1 MFEIGTLVTGLKNSG
16 YSYTNE
22 YSLCLVIDNDDSSIK
37 VKIIAHDDKPN
48 SLGESF
54 CVNTKYFYRITLEE
68 YFEKFPDAEKC
79 DDFESIIS
87 DYNYSMPKEE
97 EKEDPNAF
105 KLSDEQRKELLDEI
119 MTLLRDFDYNPT
131 EEACN
136 KILDEWA
143 KKKGNLIQLLEKHP
157 AYNGKF
163 QITFD
168 SDFKRDVDSSVI
180 DNFFEYLGH
189 VIDKREYVIGHWKY
203 SELNKIIND
212 AEACANILHN
222 YSHICRTINDH
233 NLNYYEK
240 VIEKFIGYRAKYM
253 NRSDLYFDHNHCFDR
268 ETYRLCD
275 KITDLRRYIY
285 YNDYNQF
292 ANEELAAGIN
302 SLFPEVKAVKRQK
315 VSKIVNKICTMYG
328 FNKDENYNK
337 EFAKFSD
344 AINPL
349 SIKRHTVLSV
359 HPVDY
364 LTMSFGNSWS
374 SCHTIDKTNK
384 RNMPNS
390 YHGQYSGGTLS
401 YMLDETSAVFY
412 TVDKSYDGDKI
423 ELEPK
428 INRNMFHIGNNK
440 IVQGRVYPQTSDG
453 NGDTYTEIRNIVQK
467 VIADCMG
474 RPNMWTLKRGTSECE
489 KVIISKGV
497 HYRDYENFESCNVS
511 YLKLDNDEID
521 ENKITVGHTPI
532 CPCCGETH
540 YNSEAIECECCYTE
554 DDNDSDD
561 DFSDDDF

>member
-1 MFEIGTLVTGLKNSG
+1 MFKVGTLVTAFNGACYGITDN
-16 YSYTNE
+16 
-22 YSLCLVIDNDDSSIK
+22 YSLCVVTGTNLLNRRIKVRVLARGNYYREVGETFWVDADDFYEISLNEYFSNFEDPYKIDNFEEILQSYGYTLPK
-37 VKIIAHDDKPN
+37 V
-48 SLGESF
+48 E
-54 CVNTKYFYRITLEE
+54 VE
-68 YFEKFPDAEKC
+68 
-79 DDFESIIS
+79 
-87 DYNYSMPKEE
+87 
-97 EKEDPNAF
+97 EDPNAF

-119 MTLLRDFDYNPT
+119 MTLLRDFDYDPT

-143 KKKGNLIQLLEKHP
+143 KNKGNLIQLLEKHP

-168 SDFKRDVDSSVI
+168 SDFKRDVDTSVI
-180 DNFFEYLGH
+180 DNFFEYLVH
-189 VIDKREYVIGHWKY
+189 VIDKREYIIGHWKY
-203 SELNKIIND
+203 SELSKIISD
-212 AEACANILHN
+212 ATTCRSVLRN
-222 YSHICRTINDH
+222 YSHICKTINDH

-240 VIEKFIGYRAKYM
+240 VVEKFSGYRAKYM
-253 NRSDLYFDHNHCFDR
+253 NRSDLFFDHDHCFDR
-268 ETYRLCD
+268 ETYGLYN
-275 KITDLRRYIY
+275 KILDLKRYIY

-292 ANEELAAGIN
+292 THEELAARIN

-384 RNMPNS
+384 RNMPNH

-401 YMLDETSAVFY
+401 YMLDGTSAVFY

-440 IVQGRVYPQTSDG
+440 IVQGRVYPQTSDN
-453 NGDTYTEIRNIVQK
+453 NGDIYTDIRNIVQK

-474 RPNMWTLKRGTSECE
+474 RPNMWTLKRGCNECE
-489 KVIISKGV
+489 KVVASRGV
-497 HYRDYENFESCNVS
+497 HYRDYENFSSCNVS

-521 ENKITVGHTPI
+521 ENRIVVGHNPI
-532 CPCCGETH
+532 CPHCGQVH
-540 YNSEAIECECCYTE
+540 YNSEAIECEDCYTE

-561 DFSDDDF
+561 DF

>member
-16 YSYTNE
+16 YSYTNG
-22 YSLCLVIDNDDSSIK
+22 YSLCLVIDNDDSSIR

-54 CVNTKYFYRITLEE
+54 WVNTKYFYRITLEE

-87 DYNYSMPKEE
+87 DYNCSMPK
-97 EKEDPNAF
+97 KEDPDPNAF

-119 MTLLRDFDYNPT
+119 MTLLRDFDYDPT

-163 QITFD
+163 QIVFD
-168 SDFKRDVDSSVI
+168 SDFKRDVDASVI
-180 DNFFEYLGH
+180 DNFFEYLVH
-189 VIDKREYVIGHWKY
+189 VIDKREYVIGYWKY
-203 SELNKIIND
+203 SELYKIISD
-212 AEACANILHN
+212 ATTCRSVLCHYSNIK
-222 YSHICRTINDH
+222 TINDH

-240 VIEKFIGYRAKYM
+240 VVKKFTGYKVKYM
-253 NRSDLYFDHNHCFDR
+253 NRSDLFFVNDHCFDG
-268 ETYRLCD
+268 ETYRLYD
-275 KITDLRRYIY
+275 KITDLRCYIY

-292 ANEELAAGIN
+292 ANEELAARIN
-302 SLFPEVKAVKRQK
+302 SLFPEVKAVKGQK
-315 VSKIVNKICTMYG
+315 VSKIINKICTMYG

-374 SCHTIDKTNK
+374 SCHTIDKKNK

-440 IVQGRVYPQTSDG
+440 IVQGRVYPKTSDG
-453 NGDTYTEIRNIVQK
+453 NDDTYTEIRNIVQK
-467 VIADCMG
+467 VIADCIG

-540 YNSEAIECECCYTE
+540 YNSEAIECEGCYTE

>member
-16 YSYTNE
+16 YSYTNG
-22 YSLCLVIDNDDSSIK
+22 YSLCLVIDNDDSNIR

-54 CVNTKYFYRITLEE
+54 WVNTKYFYRITLEE

-87 DYNYSMPKEE
+87 DYNCSMPK
-97 EKEDPNAF
+97 KEDPDPNAF

-168 SDFKRDVDSSVI
+168 SDFKRDVDKSVI

-203 SELNKIIND
+203 SELNKIISD
-212 AEACANILHN
+212 AVTCRGILRN
-222 YSHICRTINDH
+222 YSHIKTINDH

-240 VIEKFIGYRAKYM
+240 VVEKFTGYRVKYM
-253 NRSDLYFDHNHCFDR
+253 NRSDLFFDHDHCFDA
-268 ETYRLCD
+268 ETYRLYD
-275 KITDLRRYIY
+275 KITNLRRYIY
-285 YNDYNQF
+285 YADYNQF
-292 ANEELAAGIN
+292 ANEELVARIN
-302 SLFPEVKAVKRQK
+302 CLFPEVKAVKGQK
-315 VSKIVNKICTMYG
+315 VSKIINKICTMYG

-337 EFAKFSD
+337 KFAKFSD

-374 SCHTIDKTNK
+374 SCHTIDKKNK

-467 VIADCMG
+467 VIADCIG

-540 YNSEAIECECCYTE
+540 HNSEAIECEGCYTE

>member
-1 MFEIGTLVTGLKNSG
+1 MFKVGTLVTAFNGACYGITDNCSLCVVTGTNLLNRRIKVRVLARGNYYREVGETFWVDADDFYEISL
-16 YSYTNE
+16 NE
-22 YSLCLVIDNDDSSIK
+22 YFSNFEDPYKIDNFEEILQSYGYTLPK
-37 VKIIAHDDKPN
+37 V
-48 SLGESF
+48 E
-54 CVNTKYFYRITLEE
+54 VE
-68 YFEKFPDAEKC
+68 
-79 DDFESIIS
+79 
-87 DYNYSMPKEE
+87 
-97 EKEDPNAF
+97 EDPNAF

-119 MTLLRDFDYNPT
+119 MTLLRDFDYDPT

-168 SDFKRDVDSSVI
+168 SDFKRDVDTSVI
-180 DNFFEYLGH
+180 DNFFEYLVH
-189 VIDKREYVIGHWKY
+189 VIDKREYIIGHWKY
-203 SELNKIIND
+203 SELSKIISD
-212 AEACANILHN
+212 ATTCRSVLRN
-222 YSHICRTINDH
+222 YSHICKTINDH

-240 VIEKFIGYRAKYM
+240 VVEKFSGYRAKYM
-253 NRSDLYFDHNHCFDR
+253 NRSDLFFDHDHCFDR
-268 ETYRLCD
+268 ETYGLYD
-275 KITDLRRYIY
+275 KILDLKRYIY

-292 ANEELAAGIN
+292 ANEELAARIN

-384 RNMPNS
+384 RNMPNH

-401 YMLDETSAVFY
+401 YMLDGTSAVFY

-440 IVQGRVYPQTSDG
+440 IVQGRVYPQTSDN
-453 NGDTYTEIRNIVQK
+453 NGDIYTDIRNIVQK

-474 RPNMWTLKRGTSECE
+474 RPNMWTLKRGCNECE
-489 KVIISKGV
+489 KVVASRGV
-497 HYRDYENFESCNVS
+497 HYRDYENFSSCNVS

-521 ENKITVGHTPI
+521 ENRIVVGHNPI
-532 CPCCGETH
+532 CPHCGQVH
-540 YNSEAIECECCYTE
+540 YNSEAIECEDCYTE

-561 DFSDDDF
+561 DF